1 MRASRRPPAKPGFS
15 DARDALF
22 GLNRGQ
28 KAHEWFVC
36 LITADSLA
44 RSLLKESPATSEH
57 NEAAMTDHAFFM
69 AKAYDQA
76 LASYQSGGVP
86 VGSVLVRGGE
96 IVGEGHNQRVQ
107 KSDPIAHGEM
117 DCLRQAGR
125 QRSYRDTVIYTTL
138 SPCMM
143 CTGTIIL
150 FKIPTVVIGECVNF
164 GGNEQLLR
172 DRGVNV
178 IDLKDPRCIDLMARF
193 IRERPDIWNED
204 IAE

>member
-1 MRASRRPPAKPGFS
+1 MQQACRSGAAPIRAVRFAMHFASPIADHIGLCRALDSATGIS
-15 DARDALF
+15 HAARTRKRA
-22 GLNRGQ
+22 GS
-28 KAHEWFVC
+28 K
-36 LITADSLA
+36 
-44 RSLLKESPATSEH
+44 SP
-57 NEAAMTDHAFFM
+57 MTDHASFM

-76 LASYQSGGVP
+76 FASYQSGGVP
-86 VGSVLVRGGE
+86 VGSVLVRGHE
-96 IVGEGHNQRVQ
+96 IIGQGHNQRVQ
-107 KSDPIAHGEM
+107 QSDPIAHGEM
-117 DCLRQAGR
+117 DCLRNAGR

-150 FKIPTVVIGECVNF
+150 FKIPTVVIGECLNF

-172 DRGVNV
+172 DHGVTV
-178 IDLKDPRCIDLMARF
+178 IDLNDQRCIDLMARF